1 MRLWCTRKS
10 LSAPRDH
17 RMADGYSLRSAVG
30 RGHRNDETGQ
40 RLVHLTKTAHP
51 SRPARLFP
59 PIVSSIRDMYVIVQE

>member
-17 RMADGYSLRSAVG
+17 RMADGYSLRSVAGTEMTKRV
-30 RGHRNDETGQ
+30 N
-40 RLVHLTKTAHP
+40 VWCHLTKTAHP